1 MPKRNPA
8 AQFLLDVCSG
18 VRWKKAHCTITQE
31 LANHIDDQTS
41 AYRAEGM
48 PPEEVEQE
56 AVRQMGDPVALGKQ
70 FDAVYRPQTAWGL
83 IVCIALMLLGSV
95 FLQVCLLPGGLRISQ
110 AAVMICGLAVAAAA
124 YFIDFRQLFA
134 RWALP
139 AYLLC
144 LLLAGWFSP
153 EINGASIPLS
163 YLLLLSPL
171 PLCGCVNRCRNLKW
185 RGLFLS
191 VAAAL
196 LPLGIALFL
205 HASPAALAIAG
216 ISCFLLLALAA
227 GNGWFALPRWQALTA
242 VLLPVL
248 LMGVCCVI
256 SFSHRLLP
264 VLFPAQDPHGAGF
277 FPLTIRSMLS
287 DAVLIGPGAA
297 FADIPNKIPVFHD
310 SFMLTWLIARYGW
323 IVMVPVCALF
333 LWLIGCGAVFARRQN
348 SFFGKLLCT
357 AAISVFSL
365 QALAYLCA
373 NCGLLISTY
382 FPLPLLYGGNY
393 STLVNLL
400 LMGIL
405 LSAVRHG
412 SLYTDASAPQPLF
425 DYADGT
431 LHVHLK

>member
-8 AQFLLDVCSG
+8 AQFLLDVCAG
-18 VRWKKAHCTITQE
+18 VRWKKAHGAITQE
-31 LANHIDDQTS
+31 LTSHIDDQTA
-41 AYRAEGM
+41 AYLAEGM
-48 PPEEVEQE
+48 PPEEAEQQ

-70 FDAVYRPQTAWGL
+70 FDAVYRPQPAHSL
-83 IVCIALMLLGSV
+83 MICIVLMLLGGV
-95 FLQVCLLPGGLRISQ
+95 FLQTCVLPGRLRVSQ
-110 AAVMICGLAVAAAA
+110 AIVMVCGLAIAAAA
-124 YFIDFRQLFA
+124 YFIDFRRLFA
-134 RWALP
+134 RWTLP

-144 LLLAGWFSP
+144 LLLCGWLSP

-163 YLLLLSPL
+163 YLLLLAPL
-171 PLCGCVNRCRNLKW
+171 PLCGCVNRCRHLKW

-191 VAAAL
+191 LAAAL

-227 GNGWFALPRWQALTA
+227 GTGWFALPRRLALPA
-242 VLLPVL
+242 VLLPIL
-248 LMGVCCVI
+248 LMGVCCVV

-264 VLFPAQDPHGAGF
+264 VLFPAQDPQGAGF

-323 IVMVPVCALF
+323 IVVVPVCALF
-333 LWLIGCGAVFARRQN
+333 LWLIGRGAVFAYHQN

-365 QALAYLCA
+365 QFLAYLCA

-400 LMGIL
+400 LMGVL
-405 LSAVRHG
+405 LSAIRHG
-412 SLYTDASAPQPLF
+412 GLYTDAHMPQPLF